1 MPVKK
6 CTIDGVDGYK
16 WGDQGKCYTGPDAKE
31 KASKQGIAIGD
42 YELESYSDYPEAAK
56 NNAKRALKWV
66 EENGWGSCGEA
77 TGKQRANQLAN
88 GENISR
94 DTIARMA
101 SFKRHQ
107 QHKNVPYN
115 EGCGGLMW
123 DAWGGDAGI
132 EWAQR
137 KLEQI
142 DTEQKLQR
150 IYQLMRIRVSF
161 DYDGTI
167 TQSKIKDIVKNLTT
181 AGGTEVFIISS
192 RENKASMYALATQ
205 LGIPQFRVFATGSNE
220 KKIEKIKELRIKTHY
235 DDNIEVVRGLPG
247 VGKLI

>member
-1 MPVKK
+1 
-6 CTIDGVDGYK
+6 
-16 WGDQGKCYTGPDAKE
+16 
-31 KASKQGIAIGD
+31 
-42 YELESYSDYPEAAK
+42 
-56 NNAKRALKWV
+56 
-66 EENGWGSCGEA
+66 
-77 TGKQRANQLAN
+77 
-88 GENISR
+88 
-94 DTIARMA
+94 
-101 SFKRHQ
+101 
-107 QHKNVPYN
+107 
-115 EGCGGLMW
+115 
-123 DAWGGDAGI
+123 
-132 EWAQR
+132 
-137 KLEQI
+137 
-142 DTEQKLQR
+142 
-150 IYQLMRIRVSF
+150 MRIRVSF